1 MNRIQMLAFAGTFS
15 VAAALAGAA
24 PATTLI
30 VTDVQ
35 IDSGTTLSVPGH
47 GAEITTAIILNGN
60 LIVFCDD
67 LEHNVNI
74 GGGQNLSY
82 HTGLV
87 MFDGAGNPISEDLS
101 NRLGQLAKL
110 GVALAGSGDADV
122 HDDLTAVQAAIWS
135 LEYGVTIV
143 SPDAETNGE
152 IASFMAVTDNGSGWA
167 TGLISDD
174 GHQSFLLGGGVP
186 EPATWALM
194 IGGFGLAGA
203 SLRRRRALAA

>member
-1 MNRIQMLAFAGTFS
+1 MNRIQMLAFAGTVS
-15 VAAALAGAA
+15 IAAALAGAA
-24 PATTLI
+24 SATTLI
-30 VTDVQ
+30 VTDVE
-35 IDSGTTLSVPGH
+35 IDSGTTLFVPGH
-47 GAEITTAIILNGN
+47 GNEITTAIILNGN

-67 LEHNVNI
+67 LEHNVNV

-87 MFDGAGNPISEDLS
+87 MFDGAGNPISESLS
-101 NRLGQLAKL
+101 NRLGQLADI
-110 GVALAGSGDADV
+110 GVALAGSGDPDV

-135 LEYGVTIV
+135 LEYGATIT
-143 SPDAETNGE
+143 SPDAETNSE
-152 IASFMAVTDNGSGWA
+152 ITSLVAIADNGAGWA

-174 GHQSFLLGGGVP
+174 GHQSFVLGGVP

-203 SLRRRRALAA
+203 ALRRRRALAA